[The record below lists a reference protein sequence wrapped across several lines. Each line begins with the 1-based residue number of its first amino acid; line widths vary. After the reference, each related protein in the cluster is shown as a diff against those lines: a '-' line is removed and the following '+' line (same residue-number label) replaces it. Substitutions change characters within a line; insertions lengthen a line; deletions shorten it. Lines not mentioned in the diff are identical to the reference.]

1 MRIAVY
7 PGSFDPITLG
17 HLDIIRRAAKM
28 FDRLNVVIMN
38 NADKKCFFTVDE
50 RLEFIKASVCDI
62 ENVTVEYS
70 DGLIVDYMRSVGA
83 STAVRGLRAMTDFE
97 YELQWATF
105 NQKLDSDFEA
115 VFMMAKSD
123 HNFLSSSIVREIGRF
138 GGDISKMVSP
148 EIHDVIKNKLMLK

>member
-1 MRIAVY
+1 
-7 PGSFDPITLG
+7 
-17 HLDIIRRAAKM
+17 M

-38 NADKKCFFTVDE
+38 NADKKCFFSVDE
-50 RLEFIKASVCDI
+50 RLELIKASVSDI

-105 NQKLDSDFEA
+105 NQKLDEDFEA

-138 GGDISKMVSP
+138 GGDISKMVP
-148 EIHDVIKNKLMLK
+148 AEIHDRIKNKLTYK